1 LGKGKSIK
9 EESSF
14 TPSSRPSSY
23 GRRGDNP
30 VGLQLTQ
37 LKVPEFVMAV
47 KIIESCVNCFACEPV
62 CPSNAIYEAK
72 PHFLVDPKKC
82 TECEGDFPDFQCA
95 SICPIEG
102 AILNSLGEAINPPGS
117 LTGIPPE
124 KMAEA
129 MAELQSH

>member
-1 LGKGKSIK
+1 
-9 EESSF
+9 
-14 TPSSRPSSY
+14 
-23 GRRGDNP
+23 
-30 VGLQLTQ
+30 
-37 LKVPEFVMAV
+37 MAV

-62 CPSNAIYEAK
+62 CPSKAIYEAK
-72 PHFLVDPKKC
+72 PHFLVNPKKC
-82 TECEGDFPDFQCA
+82 TECEGDFPVFQCA